1 MKKSTAIR
9 TTVAAGVAAAGL
21 TVGGI
26 GLASAADDTPS
37 SSESGTT
44 ADHRPGPGGPGMFD
58 SAELAE
64 ALGVSEDELEAALE
78 AVRDERAPSDGDRTT
93 PPSDE
98 DRDEMRSRFAAA
110 LAEELG
116 LTEEEVTAALDE
128 LHEDREADAR
138 SALSDRL
145 DEAVEAGDLT
155 AADKESVLKAF
166 DAGVLGGG
174 PIGHHGPA

>member
-1 MKKSTAIR
+1 MRKSTAIR

-37 SSESGTT
+37 PSRNGTP
-44 ADHRPGPGGPGMFD
+44 ADHRHGPGGPGMLD

-64 ALGVSEDELEAALE
+64 ALGVSEEELEAALE
-78 AVRDERAPSDGDRTT
+78 AVRDELVPSGGDRIT
-93 PPSDE
+93 PPSE
-98 DRDEMRSRFAAA
+98 ADRDEMRSRFAAA

-116 LTEEEVTAALDE
+116 LTEEEVATALDD
-128 LHEDREADAR
+128 LHEEHEAEAR
-138 SALSDRL
+138 SALSARL

-166 DAGVLGGG
+166 DVGVLGG